1 MPVTNHAPDAVTTD
15 ALISMVDSV
24 DPDLVFT
31 NLGDIDRV
39 GHSDLTGS
47 TTLEV
52 ARTAALASTDQ
63 QVGRFVQHLKD
74 TGRWETSV
82 LVALA
87 DHSMDWS
94 VPTRVVSLAS
104 ALDAD
109 PLLTG
114 RVQIAQNGGAD
125 LLYWTGAAADREAAV
140 ARIREVVEGVAGVLS
155 THLPTDLRLGPEAG
169 DLVAYCKAGWR
180 FSDPEVWSNPIPGNH
195 GHPVTEPIPVLPRGR
210 LETRGLRRG
219 AHRRGAHGRRRAD
232 GRGALRAPCALGRL
246 RRHQSPL
253 TTRGSRY

>member
-1 MPVTNHAPDAVTTD
+1 MD
-15 ALISMVDSV
+15 ALIAMVDSA

-47 TTLEV
+47 TTLDA

-82 LVALA
+82 LVVLA

-94 VPTRVVSLAS
+94 VPTGVVSLA
-104 ALDAD
+104 AVLDAD

-125 LLYWTGAAADREAAV
+125 LLYWTGADTDRAAAV
-140 ARIREVVEGVAGVLS
+140 SRMREVVGGVAGVLS
-155 THLPTDLRLGPEAG
+155 SHLPADLSLGPEAG
-169 DLVAYCKAGWR
+169 DLVVYCKAGWR
-180 FSDPEVWSNPIPGNH
+180 LSDPAVYSNPIPGNH
-195 GHPVTEPIPVLPRGR
+195 GHPATEPIPFFLAG
-210 LETRGLRRG
+210 
-219 AHRRGAHGRRRAD
+219 
-232 GRGALRAPCALGRL
+232 
-246 RRHQSPL
+246 
-253 TTRGSRY
+253 GSRRVAFGEVRTDVASTVDVAPTVGPLFGLPAPSGGYDGTSRL